1 MLKCVLMRMGNSA
14 FAVHTICTIALQDS
28 EDLIVRDTSD
38 PYKVAGA
45 IAGRLR
51 EGERVG
57 LLTKGPEGVF
67 ISVQA
72 IAMARVYCEEDKFD
86 IKFAPKRVEVQWD
99 RLVLHRIRRLP
110 PSFSARSLLVLC
122 CSRNPSAYAPY
133 QLCV

>member
-1 MLKCVLMRMGNSA
+1 MLKCVLMLMRMDNSA

-28 EDLIVRDTSD
+28 DDLIVRDTSD

-99 RLVLHRIRRLP
+99 RLVLHRIP
-110 PSFSARSLLVLC
+110 PLAPRPLLVLC
-122 CSRNPSAYAPY
+122 CSRNPSVYAPY
-133 QLCV
+133 QLSV